1 MPIPRVMKLRE
12 PRFLTSGLLVLLL
25 MTAVACDG
33 AVSQSTHEP
42 TVPPTVPTTTNTPT
56 PTSSPTLAPTPD
68 LATETPLKHPWAL
81 LSGLPANSVQF
92 IFVEADAVIRRPALK
107 EEVESGIKI
116 LESRTS
122 GVLDAALLASAQI
135 RGTAFGIT
143 TEYSGAAIL
152 LGDFEEFPEVLRQA
166 PLIADTDSRFQG
178 PGTLDP
184 HRGVELFVF
193 PWYDD
198 LFIAVPDS
206 GTLLLAQSA
215 VLLREIIDRR
225 LDGAEVDESLASLLG
240 HTGPI
245 DFLVAQRLEPEAAGQ
260 GGATA
265 PFPVFYAHAG
275 SLEEGECSTVYAY
288 MEFAEPAQAEQAKTR
303 LAEHPDLSD
312 LFFGYTKDTGKPVGE
327 VWQEGRAVVA
337 RAVVPDKD
345 VPDLFSQN

>member
-1 MPIPRVMKLRE
+1 M
-12 PRFLTSGLLVLLL
+12 LLL
-25 MTAVACDG
+25 TAVACGG
-33 AVSQSTHEP
+33 AVSQSTDEP

-56 PTSSPTLAPTPD
+56 PTNLPTLSPTPEPT
-68 LATETPLKHPWAL
+68 TETPLKHPAAL

-92 IFVEADAVIRRPALK
+92 IFVKADALIRRPALK

-122 GVLDAALLASAQI
+122 GVLDADLLALAQI
-135 RGTAFGIT
+135 RSAAFGIT

-152 LGDFEEFPEVLRQA
+152 LGDFEKFPEVLRQA
-166 PLIADTDSRFQG
+166 PLIADTDSRFER
-178 PGTLDP
+178 PGMLDP
-184 HRGVELFVF
+184 HRDVELFVF

-206 GTLLLAQSA
+206 ETLLLAQSA
-215 VLLREIIDRR
+215 ALLKEIIDRR
-225 LDGAEVDESLASLLG
+225 LDGAEVDESLAGLLS

-245 DFLVAQRLEPEAAGQ
+245 DFLVARRLELEATDQ

-275 SLEEGECSTVYAY
+275 SLEEGERSTVYAY

-303 LAEHPDLSD
+303 LDEQPDLSD
-312 LFFGYTKDTGKPVGE
+312 LFFGYNKDTGKPVGE

-345 VPDLFSQN
+345 VPDLFLQN